1 MSSPDLSRRDFNRLT
16 AAAFGGLLAGTAVG
30 CAQKE
35 PAKPAAGT
43 ATPAVTPPGEA
54 VASAKVEPHACRG
67 LNSCKS
73 DKNECAGAS
82 TCATGKWGPG
92 ENACKNLGGCGDKP
106 GANECKEQGGCMV
119 PMTADHGDAWDRA
132 RKAFEERMTKA
143 GKKFRDAPAVAETKK
158 EEKPG
163 S

>member
-1 MSSPDLSRRDFNRLT
+1 MSSPDLSRRDFTRLT

-43 ATPAVTPPGEA
+43 ATPAVKPPGEV
-54 VASAKVEPHACRG
+54 VAAAKVEAHACRG

-73 DKNECAGAS
+73 DKNECAGQS
-82 TCATGKWGPG
+82 TCATGSWAPG
-92 ENACKNLGGCGDKP
+92 ENACKNLGGCGSDP
-106 GANECKEQGGCMV
+106 GANECKGHGGCEV
-119 PMTADHGDAWDRA
+119 PMKPEHGAWEKA
-132 RKAFEERMTKA
+132 RKSFEERMTKA
-143 GKKFRDAPAVAETKK
+143 GKKFGAAPEMAEAKK
-158 EEKPG
+158 DEKPG